1 MLRRRVLVSLLFAV
15 FLGAVLCQTQRS
27 LAADKDATGKA
38 AGIIFDYDRKNNFIT
53 VKVDGEEELTKFQV
67 GEKPD
72 KKLAESLKTVFGAAR
87 VQLTYKK
94 DGDNRV
100 LTSIK
105 RHIIKVD
112 GTITGQVVKV
122 HNEFWV
128 EVKPKNGL
136 ADAFAPGANYNDKAF
151 MNMLKSLQPGDTV
164 TIVYT
169 TDGERHRI
177 KSLKK
182 Q

>member
-1 MLRRRVLVSLLFAV
+1 MPRRGVFLSLFWAVLLFT
-15 FLGAVLCQTQRS
+15 VLRPTHVA
-27 LAADKDATGKA
+27 LAADKDSAGKA
-38 AGIIFDYDRKNNFIT
+38 AGIVFDHDRKNNFIT
-53 VKVDGEEELTKFQV
+53 VKVDGEDELTKFLI
-67 GEKPD
+67 GDNPD
-72 KKLAESLKTVFGAAR
+72 KKLAESLKTIFGAHR

-112 GTITGQVVKV
+112 GTITGTVVKV

-136 ADAFAPGANYNDKAF
+136 ADAFAPGGNYNDKAF
-151 MNMLKSLQPGDTV
+151 MDSLKALQPGDSV

-182 Q
+182 N

>member
-1 MLRRRVLVSLLFAV
+1 MLTRRVLLNLFCAV
-15 FLGAVLCQTQRS
+15 MLIAVLRPTHIA
-27 LAADKDATGKA
+27 LAADKDSTGKA
-38 AGIIFDYDRKNNFIT
+38 AGILFDYDRKNNFIT
-53 VKVDGEEELTKFQV
+53 VKVDGNEELTKYLI
-67 GEKPD
+67 GDKPD
-72 KKLAESLKTVFGAAR
+72 KKLADSLKTVFGGHR

-94 DGDNRV
+94 DGDNLV

-112 GTITGQVVKV
+112 GTITGTVVKV
-122 HNEFWV
+122 HNDFWV

-151 MNMLKSLQPGDTV
+151 MAKLKGLQPGDSV
-164 TIVYT
+164 TITYN

-182 Q
+182 N

>member
-1 MLRRRVLVSLLFAV
+1 MRIRRMLLNLSCAVMLIAV
-15 FLGAVLCQTQRS
+15 FRPTYVA
-27 LAADKDATGKA
+27 LAADKDSAGKA

-53 VKVDGEEELTKFQV
+53 VKVDGDEELTKFLV
-67 GEKPD
+67 GNNPD
-72 KKLAESLKTVFGAAR
+72 KKLAESLKTIFGAHR

-100 LTSIK
+100 LTGIK

-112 GTITGQVVKV
+112 GTITGTVVKV
-122 HNEFWV
+122 HNNFWI

-136 ADAFAPGANYNDKAF
+136 ADAFAPGGNFNDKAF
-151 MNMLKSLQPGDTV
+151 MDRLKALQPGDSVTV
-164 TIVYT
+164 VYT

-182 Q
+182 N